1 MAMDQKEV
9 NYFAQ
14 MEAELE
20 KAKLESAGQ
29 QRDLGQISMFGGG
42 NDDNLIKWQLDLNE
56 DLERVDHLLRGHTLK
71 YNKKGDMYWASPE
84 DDNLTPFNDYGVDM
98 LMKIIS
104 FYLNRNTILSNF
116 SEEMI
121 NWKIKD
127 LGDEVAD
134 LIFMEY
140 EAMGMDT
147 PDKKKQYPIIVRE
160 IIDTIHSAYLR
171 GLKGGERES
180 LRRTMHVSQNENP
193 AINMMRQ
200 QSIAP
205 QGRRSVMKPWTWN
218 KG

>member
-1 MAMDQKEV
+1 MDQKEV